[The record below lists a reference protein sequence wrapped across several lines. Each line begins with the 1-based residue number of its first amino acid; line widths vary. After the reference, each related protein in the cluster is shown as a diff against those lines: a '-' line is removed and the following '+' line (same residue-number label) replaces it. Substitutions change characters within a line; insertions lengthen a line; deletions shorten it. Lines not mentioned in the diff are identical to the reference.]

1 MPASKQ
7 MIERGD
13 SDGQLR
19 PAAGVRRRARK
30 DAGRLRKAFLA
41 SALLVAAAMM
51 SGSFA
56 GAGSDSADSPSSTAG
71 ESCPRGTRSLPGD
84 ALAGAT
90 RAALRE
96 APHLYSGVDTR
107 DRRATIAALATVDG
121 ARGRQVRGEC
131 GPRVQRRTVVV
142 MLEFP
147 HLLPSASLSQGT
159 VFVARVGR
167 RYRVWEVAH

>member
-1 MPASKQ
+1 MV
-7 MIERGD
+7 R
-13 SDGQLR
+13 LR
-19 PAAGVRRRARK
+19 PAAAVGRPARK
-30 DAGRLRKAFLA
+30 DAGRLCKAFLA
-41 SALLVAAAMM
+41 AALLVAAAMI

-56 GAGSDSADSPSSTAG
+56 GARSGSADSPLSTAG
-71 ESCPRGTRSLPGD
+71 DSCPRAARPLPGD

-96 APHLYSGVDTR
+96 APRLYSGVDTR
-107 DRRATIAALATVDG
+107 DRRATVAALATVDG
-121 ARGRQVRGEC
+121 ARGRQVRRQC

-159 VFVARVGR
+159 VFVARIGR
-167 RYRVWEVAH
+167 RYHVWQVAH

>member
-1 MPASKQ
+1 MV
-7 MIERGD
+7 R
-13 SDGQLR
+13 LR

-41 SALLVAAAMM
+41 TALLVAAAPI

-56 GAGSDSADSPSSTAG
+56 GARSGGADSPLSTAD

-121 ARGRQVRGEC
+121 ARGRQVRREC

-142 MLEFP
+142 MPEALRAAQRVAILSEV
-147 HLLPSASLSQGT
+147 LGRELPSNRSRTRTRGS
-159 VFVARVGR
+159 R
-167 RYRVWEVAH
+167 